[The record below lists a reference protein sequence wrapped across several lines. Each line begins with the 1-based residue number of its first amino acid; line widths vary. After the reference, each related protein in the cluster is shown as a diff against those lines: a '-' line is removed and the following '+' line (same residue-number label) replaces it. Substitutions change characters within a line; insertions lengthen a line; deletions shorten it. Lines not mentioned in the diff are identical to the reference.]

1 MTEKKGKGTKSRAG
15 DDLAQLRGQLGR
27 STPVAQEVREERP
40 SRESRESAGERG
52 ANGAEEKP
60 RRITVD
66 LDAAR
71 HRVLREFA
79 FNERV
84 KGTEILRALL
94 DELDGDP
101 ELAERVRDRLAGE

>member
-1 MTEKKGKGTKSRAG
+1 MTEKKGKGAKSRAG

-40 SRESRESAGERG
+40 SQERRENSTES
-52 ANGAEEKP
+52 KP

-66 LDAAR
+66 LNAER
-71 HRVLREFA
+71 HRVLRDFA

-84 KGTEILRALL
+84 KGTQILRALL
-94 DELDGDP
+94 DELDTDE
-101 ELAERVRDRLAGE
+101 ELAGRVRDRLAESG